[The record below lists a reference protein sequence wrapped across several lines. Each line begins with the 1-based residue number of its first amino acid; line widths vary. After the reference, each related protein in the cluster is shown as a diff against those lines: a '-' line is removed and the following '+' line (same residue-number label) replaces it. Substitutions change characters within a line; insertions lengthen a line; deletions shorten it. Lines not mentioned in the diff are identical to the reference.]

1 MLSPSKVVAWE
12 CGASAYTNKDATHC
26 NCIACQTRHPVC
38 YAIVAGTTL
47 AVTART
53 LRVDC
58 CKQACIATL
67 ATAAPAVA
75 DEASTSANGAVTGEA
90 PTATNGSPAVVE
102 IVAMHPVQAPRL
114 GGGCASIVACLVNM
128 MVAIVGTSAK
138 DRGRNCPYHAC
149 CGMQL
154 QVGSKVCFCQE
165 HLIYHKGREEDVLAV
180 YVVGDSMMTCK
191 VGFLPHHL
199 VVRADA
205 YNGCPHC

>member
-1 MLSPSKVVAWE
+1 MMSLPSKVIAWE
-12 CGASAYTNKDATHC
+12 CVACAYINKDATCC
-26 NCIACQTRHPVC
+26 NCILCQTRSPVR
-38 YAIVAGTTL
+38 YAIVAGTT
-47 AVTART
+47 AATTARMT
-53 LRVDC
+53 RVDC
-58 CKQACIATL
+58 CKQVRVVTL

-165 HLIYHKGREEDVLAV
+165 
-180 YVVGDSMMTCK
+180 
-191 VGFLPHHL
+191 
-199 VVRADA
+199 
-205 YNGCPHC
+205 